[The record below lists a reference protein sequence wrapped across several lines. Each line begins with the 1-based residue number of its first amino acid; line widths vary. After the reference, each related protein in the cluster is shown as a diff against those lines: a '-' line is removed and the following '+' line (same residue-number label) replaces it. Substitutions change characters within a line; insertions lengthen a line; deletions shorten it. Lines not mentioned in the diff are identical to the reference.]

1 MNARGLKSG
10 TRITQMSLEDL
21 RRFVNANNNIYL
33 IQAQSLYSMMRQR
46 VDLFF
51 VVMQHEIRFIRFYAT
66 HTLKHKITAEDVQIL
81 YRLVVLKQHFRFR
94 FKFKLP
100 SFETISVIRVYYY
113 VSGQFCFTCYT
124 IIVHS
129 FTDTV
134 HRNKTIVTIYKGA
147 ERTDTSLP
155 IPALELN

>member
-51 VVMQHEIRFIRFYAT
+51 VVMQHADLCGFMRHT
-66 HTLKHKITAEDVQIL
+66 H
-81 YRLVVLKQHFRFR
+81 
-94 FKFKLP
+94 
-100 SFETISVIRVYYY
+100 
-113 VSGQFCFTCYT
+113 
-124 IIVHS
+124 
-129 FTDTV
+129 
-134 HRNKTIVTIYKGA
+134 
-147 ERTDTSLP
+147 
-155 IPALELN
+155 